1 MIMRRFTLLLIAVAA
16 AIACF
21 SASAEPK
28 SEKGRKEWFREF
40 RQYKHEFM
48 IKELNLSKE
57 QQEKFFP
64 LYDEMDKSIHQLNR
78 QTRALE
84 KKIDTSKEPVNDL
97 EYEKAAEAL
106 YELKGKEAA
115 TEMEYFTKFKTVLTP
130 KQMYELKKAERKFTQ
145 ELMMQHSRMRAVKKK

>member
-1 MIMRRFTLLLIAVAA
+1 MIIRRFTLLFIMVVAA
-16 AIACF
+16 M
-21 SASAEPK
+21 SYTTASADPQ

-57 QQEKFFP
+57 QQEQFFP

-106 YELKGKEAA
+106 YELKGKEAE
-115 TEMEYFTKFKTVLTP
+115 T
-130 KQMYELKKAERKFTQ
+130 
-145 ELMMQHSRMRAVKKK
+145 

>member
-1 MIMRRFTLLLIAVAA
+1 MVVAA
-16 AIACF
+16 M
-21 SASAEPK
+21 SYTTASADPQ

-57 QQEKFFP
+57 QQEQFFP

-106 YELKGKEAA
+106 YELKGKEAE
-115 TEMEYFTKFKTVLTP
+115 TEMSYFAKFKTILTP

-145 ELMMQHSRMRAVKKK
+145 ELMMQHSRMRAGKKR

>member
-21 SASAEPK
+21 TASAEPQ

-84 KKIDTSKEPVNDL
+84 KRSTLRKSLSMTSNTRKRPKPYMNL
-97 EYEKAAEAL
+97 KARRPL
-106 YELKGKEAA
+106 RRWNIS
-115 TEMEYFTKFKTVLTP
+115 P
-130 KQMYELKKAERKFTQ
+130 N
-145 ELMMQHSRMRAVKKK
+145 SRPY